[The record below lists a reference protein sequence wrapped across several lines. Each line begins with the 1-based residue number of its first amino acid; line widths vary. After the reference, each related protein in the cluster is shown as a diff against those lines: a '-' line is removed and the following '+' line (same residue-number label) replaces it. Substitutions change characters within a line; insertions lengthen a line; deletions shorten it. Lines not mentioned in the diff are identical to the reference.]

1 MENIIRVRVW
11 DKEKELMYYDM
22 PLHLMIRY
30 YANLNHINDIFKLRD
45 YVFMRF
51 TGFLDQNNRRIFEYD
66 IIEQIGI
73 PYLVK
78 WNKEK
83 GYFETDEVTGLDKIT
98 LFEFLKRDPS
108 KVIGNSYQPPRWLK
122 IKAN

>member
-22 PLHLMIRY
+22 PLHLMIRH
-30 YANLNHINDIFKLRD
+30 YARLNHINDIFKLKD

-51 TGFLDQNNRRIFEYD
+51 TGFLDQNNRKIFEYD

-78 WNKEK
+78 WNKEQ
-83 GYFETDEVTGLDKIT
+83 GYFETDEITGLDTIT
-98 LFEFLKRDPS
+98 LNEFLKRNPS
-108 KVIGNSYQPPRWLK
+108 EVVGNSYQPPRWLK